1 MVSFL
6 FPNKNSLSPLGRE
19 LPQAASA
26 KRRASGSNEEKLPK
40 PGAGTGC
47 LEGSTFQELSIRA
60 TGPQA
65 GTQALGRPQCRR
77 SPQLRALPGVVKGPK
92 RPQEVQR
99 SSRGEIF
106 HQIPTVWKDS
116 SLRGSGPQCR
126 PKPSE
131 WLPSLGLASLQRS
144 VCVCGMCVHV
154 EHMLS
159 CVCMCLKYVC
169 GTWYVSG
176 TCVPAGLCIH

>member
-1 MVSFL
+1 MMVSFL

-47 LEGSTFQELSIRA
+47 LEGSTFQELSIWEM
-60 TGPQA
+60 GPQA

-77 SPQLRALPGVVKGPK
+77 SPQLRALPGVVRGPK
-92 RPQEVQR
+92 RPQKVQR
-99 SSRGEIF
+99 SSRGAIF

-116 SLRGSGPQCR
+116 SPRGSGPQCR
-126 PKPSE
+126 LKPSA
-131 WLPSLGLASLQRS
+131 WLSSLGIASLQRS
-144 VCVCGMCVHV
+144 VCVCGVCVHV
-154 EHMLS
+154 
-159 CVCMCLKYVC
+159 CVWSICCRVC
-169 GTWYVSG
+169 A
-176 TCVPAGLCIH
+176 CV